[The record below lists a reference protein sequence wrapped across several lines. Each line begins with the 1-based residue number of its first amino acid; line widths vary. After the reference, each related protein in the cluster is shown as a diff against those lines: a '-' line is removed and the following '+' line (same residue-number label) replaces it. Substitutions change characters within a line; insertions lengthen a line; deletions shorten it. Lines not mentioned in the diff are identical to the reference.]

1 MNRHNAKKTRRRSR
15 SEKMEVMGK
24 FGYKIETVSVIDE

>member
-15 SEKMEVMGK
+15 REKIEVIEK
-24 FGYKIETVSVIDE
+24 AGYKIETVSVIDE